1 MNYIGITETSDPCF
15 HPDWETRLLAANI
28 IISKELSF
36 EMTEKLLIVQDR
48 VQQGA
53 HVEAVGANVAV
64 DAQQAGD
71 NAQHRHNG
79 DVGQKK

>member
-36 EMTEKLLIVQDR
+36 EMTEKLLVVQEL
-48 VQQGA
+48 VKA
-53 HVEAVGANVAV
+53 
-64 DAQQAGD
+64 
-71 NAQHRHNG
+71 
-79 DVGQKK
+79 